1 MIAIARSKVV
11 GAWGLAAAIALA
23 GCAPSIPSFS
33 GARTTPDGRVDLL
46 AGMSARV
53 PTGDLASGDAMSLA
67 APGGIAPAGAVRVGV
82 SRELDLGLVVSAASG
97 RAELRYGETVGSVR
111 LHAGIA
117 GFGGYAVT
125 DPDANGAQG
134 SGWRA
139 GAFVPLTLGFDVAGI
154 LEAWV
159 GARFAFE
166 RVEGQLGPTT
176 MMPTSTNAT
185 SSAWGVRGGGVVGL
199 ALGFRRVHVLAELA
213 VDGEWWSGQL
223 AGVSFER
230 SGAALTPAFGVRIRF

>member
-1 MIAIARSKVV
+1 MIATARSFVAWV
-11 GAWGLAAAIALA
+11 AWGLAASIALA

-53 PTGDLASGDAMSLA
+53 PTGDLSSGEAMSLA

-166 RVEGQLGPTT
+166 RVEGQLGPTSMT
-176 MMPTSTNAT
+176 MNAT

-230 SGAALTPAFGVRIRF
+230 SGASLTPAFGVRIRF

>member
-1 MIAIARSKVV
+1 M
-11 GAWGLAAAIALA
+11 LALSGVLA
-23 GCAPSIPSFS
+23 VGCAPSLPSFS
-33 GARTTPDGRVDLL
+33 GARTTPNGRTDLV

-53 PTGDLASGDAMSLA
+53 PTGDLASTDALALA
-67 APGGIAPAGAVRVGV
+67 APAGIAPAGAVRVGV

-97 RAELRYGETVGSVR
+97 RAELRYGQTVGSFR

-125 DPDANGAQG
+125 DPDVNGAQG

-159 GARFAFE
+159 GARFALE
-166 RVEGQLGPTT
+166 RVEGQLGPTA
-176 MMPTSTNAT
+176 MMGGVPNAT
-185 SSAWGVRGGGVVGL
+185 SSAWGVRAGGVVGL

-230 SGAALTPAFGVRIRF
+230 AGAALTPAFGVRIRF